1 MRGRPSAGV
10 IAMLYVFTSSVGGRI
25 TYTDGVGRQ
34 ILGLLGK
41 RPGPAGV
48 IEHSDIPAA
57 LAALERAAAD
67 DPPGRA
73 SAAGRDGNEE
83 RVSIAQ
89 RVAPLKE
96 LLRQA
101 QAAGKD
107 VTWGL

>member
-1 MRGRPSAGV
+1 LAGASPTPTASAGRFSGCW
-10 IAMLYVFTSSVGGRI
+10 AT
-25 TYTDGVGRQ
+25 
-34 ILGLLGK
+34 
-41 RPGPAGV
+41 
-48 IEHSDIPAA
+48 
-57 LAALERAAAD
+57 AD